1 MGEEIIQV
9 YYPGGGALSCSR
21 GRKVPEITVI
31 QTQKMISKLGGLAM
45 SADLM
50 QDINGLIGIWQPRK
64 TYHIGPNYLDDLKK
78 FLQEKLITPKSF
90 FSGKKTAIEFV
101 DGKGMDIGVKRKI
114 GPSVEAVGI
123 VMKRDL
129 TTLADLK
136 LLMEQINRAE
146 RDYQEMF
153 LVLMGTLTTDMEG
166 KLGAF
171 LANKGLKAKITIV
184 KK

>member
-1 MGEEIIQV
+1 
-9 YYPGGGALSCSR
+9 
-21 GRKVPEITVI
+21 
-31 QTQKMISKLGGLAM
+31 M

-64 TYHIGPNYLDDLKK
+64 TYRIGPNYLDDLKR
-78 FLQEKLITPKSF
+78 FLQEKLITPKAF
-90 FSGKKTAIEFV
+90 FSGKKAAIEFV
-101 DGKGMDIGVKRKI
+101 DGKGMDIGVRRKV

-136 LLMEQINRAE
+136 LLMEQINHAE
-146 RDYQEMF
+146 KDYQEIF
-153 LVLMGTLTTDMEG
+153 VILMGTLTADMEA

-171 LANKGLKAKITIV
+171 LANKGAGAKITIV